1 MRNTDEPTFKSN
13 LCTFKNVYK
22 VDIKEKLNI
31 KVTASRFKKH
41 LVIATVIGVIW
52 RLVWINVWASHAIQT
67 PDYSFGYSLT
77 ANSISQGHFNAL
89 TSSGGQGILPPLF
102 SIFLG
107 LDDFIGI
114 NTPMGQANTLCIIFS
129 LGIIL
134 SGLAAKQVSGYRAG
148 MITCWLVALSPTS
161 WLYSSHLIAE
171 NLIVILIPGVIY
183 FTYKWW
189 YNPKLTVGLA
199 LGIVIALAAMSRT
212 EDVAL
217 IPFLVFPV
225 VMSIRKFTLKLRLF
239 DFGVILVAFLLV
251 LSPILYGNIVTYK
264 YFDPLSAATGT
275 FLLDS
280 NCPTTY
286 YTKDIGAVDTFCF
299 TSYPYLSSNS
309 FQNSQS
315 TWDNSQTDYAFR
327 HVVFHYIWANRDQV
341 PNVIIIRALRTWHL
355 INPMNQN
362 SWDIQEITT
371 QWPLWIQS
379 IAFIFEYFLYAL
391 LGVGLIA
398 LYKRRIPI
406 LPILIFPLLTTTT
419 IVLAGY
425 LARYRIS
432 LESSLL
438 ISAGIG
444 IDALLSKEISFLSP
458 FRKIVEA
465 FKNPKDTKLVSQVY
479 TWLFWAVILIALTTY
494 GNVLVHSL
502 PN

>member
-1 MRNTDEPTFKSN
+1 MPNTDKPIFRSYLFTFR
-13 LCTFKNVYK
+13 NVYK
-22 VDIKEKLNI
+22 MDIKEKLTI
-31 KVTASRFKKH
+31 KITASKFRKH
-41 LVIATVIGVIW
+41 LIIATVIGVIW
-52 RLVWINVWASHAIQT
+52 RLVWVNVWTSHAIRT
-67 PDYSFGYSLT
+67 PDYSFGYAGV
-77 ANSISQGHFNAL
+77 ANSISHGQFNAL
-89 TSSGGQGILPPLF
+89 TNPGNQGILPPLF
-102 SIFLG
+102 SIYLG
-107 LDDFIGI
+107 LNDFIGI
-114 NTPMGQANTLCIIFS
+114 NSPLGQANTLCILFS
-129 LGIIL
+129 LGIVL
-134 SGLAAKQVSGYRAG
+134 SALAAKQVSGYRAG
-148 MITCWLVALSPTS
+148 LVTCWLVALSPTS

-183 FTYKWW
+183 LTYKWW
-189 YNPKLTVGLA
+189 YNPKLSVGLA
-199 LGIVIALAAMSRT
+199 LGIVIGLASLSRT
-212 EDVAL
+212 EDVVL
-217 IPFLVFPV
+217 IPFLVFPI
-225 VMSIRKFTLKLRLF
+225 VMSIRKFTLKLRMV
-239 DFGVILVAFLLV
+239 DFGVILVAFLLI
-251 LSPILYGNIVTYK
+251 LSPILYGNIVSYK

-299 TSYPYLSSNS
+299 SSYPYLATKS
-309 FQNSQS
+309 FHNSQN
-315 TWDNSQTDYAFR
+315 TWDNSQTDYALR
-327 HVVFHYIWANRDQV
+327 HVVFHYIWTNRDQV
-341 PNVIIIRALRTWHL
+341 PNVIIARALRTWHL
-355 INPMNQN
+355 INPINQN

-371 QWPLWIQS
+371 NWPLWIQS

-406 LPILIFPLLTTTT
+406 LPILIYPLLTTAT

-444 IDALLSKEISFLSP
+444 IDALLSKEFSFLSP
-458 FRKIVEA
+458 FRRINQA
-465 FKNPKDTKLVSQVY
+465 FKNPTDTKLVSQVY
-479 TWLFWAVILIALTTY
+479 TWFFWAVVLIALTTY